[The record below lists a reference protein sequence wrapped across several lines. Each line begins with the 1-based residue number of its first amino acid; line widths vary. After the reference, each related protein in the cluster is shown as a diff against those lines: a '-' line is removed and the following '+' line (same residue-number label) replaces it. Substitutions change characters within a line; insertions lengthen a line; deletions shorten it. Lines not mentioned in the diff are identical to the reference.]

1 MYKKNN
7 NTFPGI
13 ITNTFSGKSRLAY
26 NARHLKH
33 AHCEV
38 NAIPLS
44 GLHLSPYMTTTTDIT
59 LIGGGII
66 GLLTAREFHN
76 AGATVTLIER
86 NQIGQES
93 SWAGGG
99 ILLPIYPW
107 RQDAAISTLVL
118 QSLKLYPNLM
128 ATLLAETGLDPQWT
142 PCGMLIT
149 KNPDYQAA
157 QDWCENYG
165 VNAQTPQA
173 HLLNGLQTETDH
185 PLWLPEIAQ
194 VRNPRL
200 LKSLRQDVLN
210 KGVKVLEHCELTQI
224 DYRNQHICHITTTCG
239 RFPVNELAITSG
251 AWTGGLCQS
260 LFADITGQLP
270 IIGPV
275 KGQML
280 LFDTPPETLPF
291 MVLDGDHY
299 LIPRRDG
306 KILVGSTVEHDGFDK
321 ATTTVAKQRLTEFA
335 LNLLPALRNFPQ
347 EKHWA
352 GLRPGTQQGI
362 PYICQHPDIKNLSIN
377 AGHFRNGLVMGPASA
392 QLLVDLV
399 LGRPTQV
406 APEPYQITA
415 AH

>member
-1 MYKKNN
+1 
-7 NTFPGI
+7 
-13 ITNTFSGKSRLAY
+13 
-26 NARHLKH
+26 
-33 AHCEV
+33 
-38 NAIPLS
+38 
-44 GLHLSPYMTTTTDIT
+44 MTTIPDIT

-76 AGATVTLIER
+76 AGANVTLIEK

-107 RQDAAISTLVL
+107 RQAEAISALVL
-118 QSLKLYPNLM
+118 HSLKIYPELM
-128 ATLLAETGLDPQWT
+128 AALLADTGLDPEWT

-157 QDWCENYG
+157 IDWC
-165 VNAQTPQA
+165 TA
-173 HLLNGLQTETDH
+173 HHITSSLPDKPFFNFLNTTAEH
-185 PLWLPEIAQ
+185 PLWLPDIAQ

-200 LKSLRQDVLN
+200 LKSLQQDMLN
-210 KGVKVLEHCELTQI
+210 KGITIYEQCELTAIHCRDQRI
-224 DYRNQHICHITTTCG
+224 DSIGTTRG
-239 RFPVNELAITSG
+239 QLPVNQLVITSG
-251 AWTGGLCQS
+251 AWSGELCQR
-260 LFADITGQLP
+260 LFTGLTKNLPDIH
-270 IIGPV
+270 PV

-280 LFDTPPETLPF
+280 LFDTQPDTLPF

-306 KILVGSTVEHDGFDK
+306 KILVGSTVEHDDFNK
-321 ATTTVAKQRLTEFA
+321 TTTTAAKNKLSKFA
-335 LNLLPALRNFPQ
+335 LHLFP
-347 EKHWA
+347 ELHNHPLIKHWA
-352 GLRPGTQQGI
+352 GLRPGTTQGI
-362 PYICQHPDIKNLSIN
+362 PYIARHPDINNLSIN

-399 LGRPTQV
+399 LKRTPCV
-406 APEPYQITA
+406 APEPYQLAA